1 MSTFSLMLRELRLRW
16 MNFLLALLAVAAAGT
31 LVVSLTAMG
40 RASNVETKRLMRN
53 LGFNLVILPGAA
65 DLAAYWGADQI
76 RGEMPEEYVH
86 RLAQTRGIGAD
97 HYVGTL
103 QQKLHWRGLEV
114 LLTGVLPERNAVD
127 APGKEPM
134 GYEIPR
140 GKCYVGF
147 AIAQALKLSEGD
159 ALDVEGVPLKVERCL
174 VEDGSREDAR
184 LYCHLADAQRIA
196 GMPGRINMIQ
206 ALGCLCAG
214 GPLAL
219 YRDRIGKVLPDTYVT
234 ELRNIAIA
242 RSETRSMV
250 ERNVESIVAAVI
262 GVCALWVALLAW
274 LNVRERRQEI
284 GILRA
289 LGFDSTRLA
298 LLFLGR
304 AVLIGI
310 MGALLGFAAGTGISM
325 HYGAEAF
332 ALNFA
337 KVKPAVDLL
346 PRLLIGAVGVSVL
359 ACLLPTMTAVTQ
371 DPAATLTEE

>member
-1 MSTFSLMLRELRLRW
+1 MSPSLLMLRELRLRW
-16 MNFLLALLAVAAAGT
+16 LNFTLALLAVAAAT
-31 LVVSLTAMG
+31 ALIVSLTAMG
-40 RASNVETKRLMRN
+40 RASNAETKRLMRN

-76 RGEMPEEYVH
+76 HGEMPAEYVH
-86 RLAQTRGIGAD
+86 RLSQTPGIGAD

-103 QQKLHWRGLEV
+103 QQKLQWRGLDV

-134 GYEIPR
+134 GYQIPR

-147 AIAQALKLSEGD
+147 AIAQALKLREGD
-159 ALDVEGVPLKVERCL
+159 ALDIEGVPLKIERCL

-196 GMPGRINMIQ
+196 GRPGRINMIQ
-206 ALGCLCAG
+206 ALGCLCYG
-214 GPLAL
+214 GPLSIL
-219 YRDRIGKVLPDTYVT
+219 RDRIGKVLPDTYVT

-242 RSETRSMV
+242 RSETRHMV

-289 LGFDSTRLA
+289 LGFASGQLA

-310 MGALLGFAAGTGISM
+310 LGALIGFFAGTWVSM

-332 ALNFA
+332 ALSFA

-346 PRLLIGAVGVSVL
+346 PRLLLGAVGVSVL
-359 ACLLPTMTAVTQ
+359 ACLLPTMAAVTQ